1 MERGLIEDLVKRQ
14 GGRKVLLEHEVKG
27 LLRDVGLPVPNGRFV
42 RRGESLMPLHGLS
55 FPLAAKVSL
64 FRITS
69 KSDVRG
75 VRLGLRN
82 KEELHAV
89 FKELIGISDAEGVLV
104 EEMAPPGIEIIIG
117 GIIDEQFGPVVM
129 FGLGGV
135 FVELFRDVSFGLAPL
150 GDEEAA
156 VLCKQVKGYKL
167 LEGYRGRPPSD
178 MKALINAIV
187 TVSDIM
193 AAGMV
198 QEIDINPLAL
208 YPEGA
213 MVLDAKMLL
222 VS

>member
-1 MERGLIEDLVKRQ
+1 MARALIEDLVKRL
-14 GGRKVLLEHEVKG
+14 GGKRVLLEHEVKEF
-27 LLRDVGLPVPNGRFV
+27 LRDAGLRAPNGRFV
-42 RRGESLMPLHGLS
+42 RKGDSLLPLHGLP
-55 FPLAAKVSL
+55 FPLAAKVSSS
-64 FRITS
+64 RITS

-82 KEELHAV
+82 EEELQAV
-89 FKELIGISDAEGVLV
+89 FEELIGISDAEGVLV
-104 EEMAPPGIEIIIG
+104 EEMAPPGLEVIVG
-117 GIIDEQFGPVVM
+117 GIIDPQFGPVVM

-156 VLCKQVKGYKL
+156 VLCRQVKGYKL

-178 MKALINAIV
+178 MRALIHSIV
-187 TVSDIM
+187 IVSEII
-193 AAGMV
+193 AAGIV